1 MSGKGG
7 KGLTNSQSERKE
19 KLVKELKIRFEY
31 AQAAIDNYNATLSEA
46 NDFIGQ
52 MREIFENYYEK
63 HYENRGA
70 NLQNANSYYDFLKE
84 WQDINLD
91 KVEIEDRSSD
101 LEELLD
107 EVIR

>member
-1 MSGKGG
+1 MSGKGE

-19 KLVKELKIRFEY
+19 ELVKELKIRFEY
-31 AQAAIDNYNATLSEA
+31 DQAAIDKYNATLSEA

-63 HYENRGA
+63 HYENRRA

-84 WQDINLD
+84 WQDIN
-91 KVEIEDRSSD
+91 
-101 LEELLD
+101 
-107 EVIR
+107 

>member
-1 MSGKGG
+1 MSGKGEN
-7 KGLTNSQSERKE
+7 GLTNSQSERKKE
-19 KLVKELKIRFEY
+19 LVKELKIRFEY

-70 NLQNANSYYDFLKE
+70 NLQNANSYHDFLKE